1 MAAEAKRGGPATLA
15 AADVDPDDTPC
26 PISTST
32 PKAHSGPRG
41 ELLFEGCNFE
51 YPSRPDVQV
60 LKSLQ
65 LRVQPGERV
74 ALLGSSGS
82 GKPTVIQ
89 PQPATL
95 TLILTPNP
103 NPNPTS
109 TPTLNLNPNPQLL
122 TLTRQVHGD
131 EAHPTLLRAY
141 RGARAPGRRAA
152 RQYEQ
157 RRAALPGGVG
167 VTHCN
172 SLYLP
177 CNYATMCYSDSTY
190 SLRNHVLL

>member
-103 NPNPTS
+103 SPNPTS
-109 TPTLNLNPNPQLL
+109 TPTLNLNPNPRPLP
-122 TLTRQVHGD
+122 LTRQVHGD
-131 EAHPTLLRAY
+131 EAHPPLLRAY